1 MYKRRIIFLMVG
13 LFAFIILLFYGPYE
27 PFRLLWI
34 NTAMY
39 SSHFKFL
46 AKAFYSQKYIKEVL
60 EKNKPAVDR
69 KTNSDNISVMFG
81 KGLYLEEIKG
91 NYFTGFIIKI
101 EDASRLTLVKSDTP
115 DGMLLENIVF
125 NHNALGGINASAYA
139 DDKLRGTPWG
149 NTIIDGTFVS
159 CYSQDI
165 KHVMGGFTRDY
176 KMVVGIFTVDEIVN
190 INYLWACEFGPL
202 FIVNGETQEMSE
214 YYGGFAPRTAIG
226 QMKNGTVLLLVV
238 DGRRPD
244 SIGATFKEIQRILYD
259 HGAENA
265 FGLDGG
271 SSTTMVY
278 EGKVVNI
285 PSEGITERLLPNAII
300 FK

>member
-1 MYKRRIIFLMVG
+1 
-13 LFAFIILLFYGPYE
+13 
-27 PFRLLWI
+27 
-34 NTAMY
+34 MY

-46 AKAFYSQKYIKEVL
+46 AKGFYSQKYIKKVL
-60 EKNKPAVDR
+60 EENKPTVAR
-69 KTNSDNISVMFG
+69 KTNIDNISVISG
-81 KGLYLEEIKG
+81 SGLYFEEIKG

-101 EDASRLTLVKSDTP
+101 EDASRLKLVNSDTA
-115 DGMLLENIVF
+115 DGMLLENIVSD
-125 NHNALGGINASAYA
+125 HSALGGINASAYA

-149 NTIIDGTFVS
+149 NTIIDGTFVYR
-159 CYSQDI
+159 CSQDI

-176 KMVVGIFTVDEIVN
+176 KMVVGIFTIDEIEN

-214 YYGGFAPRTAIG
+214 YYGGLAPRTAIG

-238 DGRRPD
+238 DGRRPN

-259 HGAENA
+259 NGAENA

-278 EGKVVNI
+278 EGRVVNI
-285 PSEGITERLLPNAII
+285 PSEGITERLLPNAIV